1 MGKRKPLQVPLILSL
16 MSILIVGSTRRG
28 GDWLH
33 FLDDKAMASR
43 RSCLLLVLL
52 SSTGVQLGMF
62 MKPQNNFALHSLTA
76 KHWQLLL
83 GVVNQNS
90 QTGTER
96 SVASALEED
105 AVKKHRLVS

>member
-1 MGKRKPLQVPLILSL
+1 MLGKRKPLQVPLILSL

-33 FLDDKAMASR
+33 FLDDKAMAS

-90 QTGTER
+90 QTGTGR
-96 SVASALEED
+96 SVALALEED